1 MTSTQ
6 AAQYYRYSTYTVR
19 AKVLKLFGGSFDIF
33 GPDGDMVLH
42 ASQKAFRLKEDIR
55 LYRDKSKTQE
65 LLIIKAREMLDF
77 SAAYDVQ
84 DATTNETLGA
94 FRRKGWKSLL
104 RDKWLVMDA
113 TGKEIGTIEEDSA
126 WLGMLRRVM
135 AFFVINLVPQNYRC
149 QLGDSVACTFK
160 QNFNPFV
167 KKIRVDFP
175 EMPAFNTVSLDRRMG
190 LAAAV
195 LLCAIEGKQS

>member
-1 MTSTQ
+1 MTSMQ

-33 GPDGDMVLH
+33 GPDGDMILH
-42 ASQKAFRLKEDIR
+42 ASQKAFKLKEDIR

-65 LLIIKAREMLDF
+65 LLTIKAREILDF

-84 DATTNETLGA
+84 DPTTNETVGA

-113 TGKEIGTIEEDSA
+113 AGKEIGTIEEDSA
-126 WLGMLRRVM
+126 WLGMLRRAM

-149 QLGDSVACTFK
+149 RLGDSVACTFK

-175 EMPAFNTVSLDRRMG
+175 EMPAFNTRSLDRRMG

-195 LLCAIEGKQS
+195 LLCAIEGKQG